1 MQSKIFVLLLFL
13 SISIFAQAQSDRW
26 QQHVDYQMTIDFDV
40 NSHQFTGIQKLAYTN
55 NSPDPLKKV
64 FFHLYLNA
72 FQKGSGMDLHSRA
85 MPDPDPRV
93 GGKFAKLKPA
103 DEGFTQVKKLTMNGK
118 PVQYHIEGT
127 VLEVSLPTPILPHS
141 TVTFDMDFL
150 SQVPIQIRRNGRNN
164 AEGIDYSMSQWYPKM
179 AEYDKD
185 GWHSDPYLAREFY
198 GVWGDFDVK
207 ISIDKNYIV
216 AAGGYLQN
224 PTEVG
229 HGYGEPN
236 QKLSLPKGE
245 KFTYHFKAP
254 NVHDFVWAADRD
266 YVHKKFLRKDGELLH
281 FFYQENEQTTK
292 NWTKLPAIMDVAL
305 DYANKHFGQYQYKT
319 YSFIQ
324 GGDGGMEYPLA
335 TLITGNRPLGS
346 LVGVSV
352 HEMMHSWY
360 QMMLA
365 SNELLYPWMDEGF
378 TTYASTKIMD
388 HLAGKGLLGSATA
401 SSDPFAAH
409 YARYFQVHES
419 KLEEP
424 LTTHADHYLT
434 NTAYWTGAYTKGE
447 LTLRQL
453 EYVIGSENV
462 AQGLL
467 KYFDAWHGKHPNPN
481 DFFRIM
487 EEQSNITLDWYQE
500 YWIQTTHGI
509 DYAVMDLSKK
519 SRKKTKV
526 KLEKIGNMPM
536 PLDVIVTLKNGDQ
549 HLFYI
554 PIQAMRGEKT
564 GDVLNQ
570 METSIQKDWHSFQK
584 EYEFILPYKYKKIK
598 SIEIDPSNR
607 MADTNRKNNI
617 IVRKKK

>member
-1 MQSKIFVLLLFL
+1 MQSKIFFLLFFL

-26 QQHVDYQMTIDFDV
+26 QQHVDYQMNFDFDV
-40 NSHQFTGIQKLAYTN
+40 QNHQFTGTQKLVYTN
-55 NSPDPLKKV
+55 NSPDKLKKV
-64 FFHLYLNA
+64 FYHLYLNA
-72 FQKGSGMDLHSRA
+72 FQKGSGMDLHSQA

-93 GGKFAKLKPA
+93 GGKFKNLKA
-103 DEGFTQVKKLTMNGK
+103 SEEGFTQVTKLTMNGQ

-127 VLEVSLPTPILPHS
+127 LLEVSLPKPILPHTS
-141 TVTFDMDFL
+141 VTFEMEFL

-164 AEGIDYSMSQWYPKM
+164 AEGIDYSMAQSYPKM

-185 GWHSDPYLAREFY
+185 GWHTDPYLAREFY

-207 ISIDKNYIV
+207 ITIDKNYVV

-224 PTEVG
+224 PSEVG
-229 HGYGEPN
+229 NGYGAPGL
-236 QKLSLPKGE
+236 KLNLPKGD
-245 KFTYHFKAP
+245 KYTYHFKAP

-266 YVHKKFLRKDGELLH
+266 YVHKKYTRKDGHVLH
-281 FFYQENEQTTK
+281 FFYQPSEQTTT
-292 NWTKLPAIMDVAL
+292 NWDKLPAIMDVAFE
-305 DYANKHFGQYQYKT
+305 YANKHFGQYQYKT

-324 GGDGGMEYPLA
+324 AGDGGMEYPLA
-335 TLITGNRPLGS
+335 TLITGNRPIHS

-388 HLAGKGLLGSATA
+388 HLAGEGLLGSAKA
-401 SSDPFAAH
+401 SKDPFASH
-409 YARYFQVHES
+409 YARYFQVQES

-424 LTTHADHYLT
+424 LSTHADHYQT

-467 KYFDAWHGKHPNPN
+467 NYFDAWHGKHPNPE

-487 EEQSNITLDWYQE
+487 EEQSNLNLDWYHE
-500 YWIQTTHGI
+500 YWIKTTHGI
-509 DYAVMDLSKK
+509 DYAVDMSKK
-519 SRKKTKV
+519 SRKKTTV
-526 KLEKIGNMPM
+526 KLEKIGTMPM
-536 PLDVIVTLKNGDQ
+536 PLDVVVTLKNGDQ
-549 HLFYI
+549 HLYYI
-554 PIQAMRGEKT
+554 PLQIMRGEKT
-564 GDVLNQ
+564 GDVLNE
-570 METSIQKDWHSFQK
+570 MEMTLLDDWHSYQK
-584 EYEFILPYKYKKIK
+584 EYEFIIPYKYKKIK

-607 MADTNRKNNI
+607 MADSDRKNNI